1 MMGVRFST
9 DRMALLA
16 IDLQTGFCHPGGSS
30 ARRGRDITPMKRAAE
45 KSLELVAHAR
55 TAGLPIIWTTIT
67 FHTQYRDGGL
77 LTGALRPA
85 IVERGGLK
93 RGSEDGALLPE
104 IDVRP
109 EDYVVDKPRNSA
121 FYASSLEAILHANRI
136 ESLLVCGVT
145 TSMCVESTVRDAFQR
160 DYAPFVV
167 ADCTAE
173 FLQARHEAALSAMAY
188 GFANVLAFDEAVTNL
203 QRGEFLFRPGTPN

>member
-1 MMGVRFST
+1 MGMRFST

-30 ARRGRDITPMKRAAE
+30 ARRGRDITPMKNAAE
-45 KSLELVAHAR
+45 KSLALVQHAR
-55 TAGLPIIWTTIT
+55 TAGLPVIWTTIT
-67 FHTQYRDGGL
+67 FHPQYRDGGL

-85 IVERGGLK
+85 IAERGGLK
-93 RGSEDGALLPE
+93 RGSEDGALMPG

-121 FYASSLEAILHANRI
+121 FYASSLEAILHSARI

-145 TSMCVESTVRDAFQR
+145 TAMCVESTVRDAFQR

-167 ADCTAE
+167 SDCTAE
-173 FLQARHEAALSAMAY
+173 FVPARHEAALSAMAY
-188 GFANVLAFDEAVTNL
+188 GFANVLTFDEAVANL
-203 QRGEFLFRPGTPN
+203 QRREFVFHPGTPN